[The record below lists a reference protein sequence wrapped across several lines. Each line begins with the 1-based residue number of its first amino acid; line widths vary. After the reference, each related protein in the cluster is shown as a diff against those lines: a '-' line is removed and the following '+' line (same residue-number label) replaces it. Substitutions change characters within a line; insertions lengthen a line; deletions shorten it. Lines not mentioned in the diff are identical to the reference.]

1 MTCPKG
7 TDFSML
13 THKDIQKVQDA
24 LNRRPRK
31 CLDFKTPKE
40 LMDFALAA

>member
-13 THKDIQKVQDA
+13 THKDIQKVEDA

-31 CLDFKTPKE
+31 CLGFKTPKE